1 MGQLMTIDIEQQAA
15 LLCAQFAATAAERD
29 KAGGHAAD
37 ERELIR
43 VSGLLTLAIPRR
55 FGGLGQGWRTTLGI
69 VRRIAEVDSSMAHL
83 FAFQHLQVASIIF
96 FGSEEQQADLLSRTV
111 QERWFWGNALNPAD
125 NRSKAVELDEGIL
138 VNGLKSFCSGA
149 RGADMLLVSTHLE
162 CGKFLVGAIPAD
174 RQGVQID
181 TDWDAIGQRQT
192 DSGTVR
198 FSDVFI
204 GHDELLLEPGPNGSP
219 FASLRACLAQSILVN
234 IYLGLA
240 QGAFAAAREY
250 TLTKRRPWV
259 NSGVSSAAQDPYVL
273 QRFAELWLQLRTATV
288 FADAAADKLDAAW
301 SRGDALSEHERGEVA
316 IALAEAKVFAHRAS
330 LDIGTQ
336 LFDVAG
342 AGAAQSA
349 LGFDRFWRNARTHTL
364 HDPLDYKLRDLG
376 NWALN
381 GSYPTPTSYS

>member
-1 MGQLMTIDIEQQAA
+1 MNSTTFNIEEQTKK
-15 LLCAQFAATAAERD
+15 LCAQLAATAVDRD
-29 KAGGHAAD
+29 RVGGHAAA

-43 VSGLLTLAIPRR
+43 DSGLLSLAIPQR
-55 FGGLGQGWRTTLGI
+55 FGGLGQSWRTTLNV

-96 FGSEEQQADLLSRTV
+96 FGSEKQQKELLTKTV
-111 QERWFWGNALNPAD
+111 QEHWFWGNALNPAD
-125 NRSKAVELDEGIL
+125 NRSKAVEQDEGIV

-149 RGADMLLVSTHLE
+149 RGADRLLVSAHLE

-174 RQGVQID
+174 RQGILID

-198 FSDVFI
+198 FDDVFI
-204 GHDELLLEPGPNGSP
+204 EHDELLQEPGPNGSP

-240 QGAFAAAREY
+240 YGAFAAARDY

-259 NSGVSSAAQDPYVL
+259 NSGVSSASQDPYLL

-288 FADAAADKLDAAW
+288 FADAVADKLDAAW
-301 SRGDALSEHERGEVA
+301 SKGVALTENERGEVA
-316 IALAEAKVFAHRAS
+316 VAVIEAKILAHRAS
-330 LDIGTQ
+330 LDIGSQ

-342 AGAAQSA
+342 AGATVSA
-349 LGFDRFWRNARTHTL
+349 LGLDRFWRNARTHTL

-381 GSYPTPTSYS
+381 GVYPTPTSYS

>member
-1 MGQLMTIDIEQQAA
+1 MTIDIEQKVSQ
-15 LLCAQFAATAAERD
+15 LCAQLTATAVERD
-29 KAGGHAAD
+29 KSGGHAGD

-43 VSGLLTLAIPRR
+43 ASGLLTLAIPRR
-55 FGGLGQGWRTTLGI
+55 FGGLGQSWQATLNV

-83 FAFQHLQVASIIF
+83 FAFQHLQVATIQF

-111 QERWFWGNALNPAD
+111 QQRWFWGNALNPAD
-125 NRSKAVELDEGIL
+125 NRSRAIELDEGIL

-149 RGADMLLVSTHLE
+149 LGADSLLVSAHLE

-198 FSDVFI
+198 FTDVFI
-204 GHDELLLEPGPNGSP
+204 EHDELLLVPGPNGSP

-240 QGAFAAAREY
+240 QGAFTAAREY

-273 QRFAELWLQLRTATV
+273 HRFAELWLQLRTATV
-288 FADAAADKLDAAW
+288 FADLAADKLDAAW
-301 SRGDALSEHERGEVA
+301 NKKEALTEDERGEVA
-316 IALAEAKVFAHRAS
+316 VAMAEAKIFAHRAS

-376 NWALN
+376 NLALN
-381 GSYPTPTSYS
+381 GSYPLPTSYS

>member
-1 MGQLMTIDIEQQAA
+1 MNLTKINIEEKTV
-15 LLCAQFAATAAERD
+15 LLCAQLAATAVERD
-29 KAGGHAAD
+29 RAGGHAAA
-37 ERELIR
+37 ERNLFR
-43 VSGLLTLAIPRR
+43 DSGLLTLVIPER
-55 FGGLGQGWRTTLGI
+55 FGGLGQNWRITLDI

-96 FGSEEQQADLLSRTV
+96 FGSEKQQEELLTRTV

-125 NRSKAVELDEGIL
+125 NRSKAVELDEGIQ

-149 RGADMLLVSTHLE
+149 RGADRLLVSAHLDN
-162 CGKFLVGAIPAD
+162 GKFLVGAITAD

-198 FSDVFI
+198 FSNVFI
-204 GHDELLLEPGPNGSP
+204 EQDELLQEPGPNGSP

-240 QGAFAAAREY
+240 RGAFAAAQEY

-259 NSGVSSAAQDPYVL
+259 NSGVSSASQDPYLL

-288 FADAAADKLDAAW
+288 FADAAAEQLDSAW
-301 SRGDALSEHERGEVA
+301 SKGIALTQSERGQAAVA
-316 IALAEAKVFAHRAS
+316 VIEAKVLAHRAS
-330 LDIGTQ
+330 LDIGSQ
-336 LFDVAG
+336 LFEVAG
-342 AGAAQSA
+342 AGATYSA
-349 LGFDRFWRNARTHTL
+349 LGLDRFWRNARTHTL

-381 GSYPTPTSYS
+381 GIYPTPTSYS

>member
-1 MGQLMTIDIEQQAA
+1 MNTSVFNIEEQTA
-15 LLCAQFAATAAERD
+15 LLCAQLAATAVERD
-29 KAGGHAAD
+29 KRGGHAAA

-43 VSGLLTLAIPRR
+43 DSGLLTLIIPRR
-55 FGGLGQGWRTTLGI
+55 YGGHGASWRTTLNV
-69 VRRIAEVDSSMAHL
+69 VRRVAAVDSSLAHL

-96 FGSEEQQADLLSRTV
+96 FGSEEQQRALLTQTV
-111 QERWFWGNALNPAD
+111 QQRWFWGNALNPAD

-149 RGADMLLVSTHLE
+149 RGADRLLVSAHLE
-162 CGKFLVGAIPAD
+162 CGKFVVGAIAAD

-181 TDWDAIGQRQT
+181 SDWDAIGQRQT

-204 GHDELLLEPGPNGSP
+204 EHDELLLEPGPNGTP
-219 FASLRACLAQSILVN
+219 FASLRASLAQSILVN

-240 QGAFAAAREY
+240 HGAYAAARDY

-259 NSGVSSAAQDPYVL
+259 NSGVSSAAQDPYLL
-273 QRFAELWLQLRTATV
+273 QRFAESSLQLRTATV
-288 FADAAADKLDAAW
+288 FADIAADQLDAAW
-301 SRGDALSEHERGEVA
+301 NKGDVLNAEERGAVA
-316 IALAEAKVFAHRAS
+316 VAVIEAKVLAHRAS
-330 LDIGTQ
+330 LDIGSQ

-342 AGAAQSA
+342 AGATLSD
-349 LGFDRFWRNARTHTL
+349 LGLDRFWRNARTHTL

-381 GSYPTPTSYS
+381 GIHPTPTSYS

>member
-1 MGQLMTIDIEQQAA
+1 MNSTVFNIDEQVA
-15 LLCAQFAATAAERD
+15 LLCAQLAATAIERD
-29 KAGGHAAD
+29 KAGGHAA
-37 ERELIR
+37 EQRELIR
-43 VSGLLTLAIPRR
+43 ASGLLTLAVPRR
-55 FGGLGQGWRTTLGI
+55 FGGLGQNWRTTLNV

-96 FGSEEQQADLLSRTV
+96 FGSEEQQQDLLTRTV
-111 QERWFWGNALNPAD
+111 QQRWFWGNALNPAD

-149 RGADMLLVSTHLE
+149 RGADMLLVSSHLE
-162 CGKFLVGAIPAD
+162 PCGKFLVGAIPAD

-204 GHDELLLEPGPNGSP
+204 EHDELLRDPGPNGSA

-240 QGAFAAAREY
+240 HGAFAAARDY
-250 TLTKRRPWV
+250 TLTKRRPWI

-273 QRFAELWLQLRTATV
+273 QRFADLWLQLRASTV
-288 FADAAADKLDAAW
+288 FADAAADQLDAAW
-301 SRGDALSEHERGEVA
+301 NKGEALGENERGAVA
-316 IALAEAKVFAHRAS
+316 IAMVEAKVFAHRAS
-330 LDIGTQ
+330 LDIGSQ

-342 AGAAQSA
+342 ASA
-349 LGFDRFWRNARTHTL
+349 THSSLGLDRFWRNARTHTL

-381 GSYPTPTSYS
+381 NVYPTPTSYS

>member
-1 MGQLMTIDIEQQAA
+1 MNSTTFNIEAQTAK
-15 LLCAQFAATAAERD
+15 LCAQLAATAVERD
-29 KAGGHAAD
+29 KTGGHAAA

-43 VSGLLTLAIPRR
+43 DSGLLSLAIPQH
-55 FGGLGQGWRTTLGI
+55 FGGLGQSWRTTLNV

-96 FGSEEQQADLLSRTV
+96 FGSEKQQKELLTKTV

-125 NRSKAVELDEGIL
+125 NRSKAVEQDEGIV

-149 RGADMLLVSTHLE
+149 RGADRLLVSAHLE
-162 CGKFLVGAIPAD
+162 GGKFLVGAIPAN

-204 GHDELLLEPGPNGSP
+204 EHDELLQEPGPNGSP
-219 FASLRACLAQSILVN
+219 FASLRASLAQSILVN

-240 QGAFAAAREY
+240 RGAFVAAQDY

-259 NSGVSSAAQDPYVL
+259 NSGVSSASQDPYLL
-273 QRFAELWLQLRTATV
+273 QRFADLWLQLRTATV
-288 FADAAADKLDAAW
+288 FADAAADQLDAAW
-301 SRGDALSEHERGEVA
+301 NKGTALTESERGEVA
-316 IALAEAKVFAHRAS
+316 VAVIEAKVFAHRAS
-330 LDIGTQ
+330 LDISSQ

-342 AGAAQSA
+342 AGATYSA
-349 LGFDRFWRNARTHTL
+349 LGLDRFWRNTRTHTL

-381 GSYPTPTSYS
+381 GVYPTPTSYS